1 MNTMRTFAL
10 ASAFTLA
17 ACIMTATPA
26 RAQGALV
33 QGTVAAAVAND
44 KTSPGFS
51 GGIGYRFNRALGFG
65 VEVTHLPDLGE
76 LRDRN
81 RLDLTIPTDTRATMF
96 TTNVR
101 VEIPTLSDRVIPYVV
116 GGGGVAAVRS
126 EFEVNYLAL
135 GTGMPGI
142 LRPALIDMRPGRPN
156 GLSILPGPSRIEN
169 TRTNMV
175 LTLGGGASFLLTDHL
190 AIDADL
196 RLLSLFGDRDQN
208 IGRFGVGAS
217 YRF

>member
-1 MNTMRTFAL
+1 MTTMRTLAF
-10 ASAFTLA
+10 ASAITLA
-17 ACIMTATPA
+17 ACLVAPAPA

-33 QGTVAAAVAND
+33 QGLVAAAVTD
-44 KTSPGFS
+44 DQTSPSFS
-51 GGIGYRFNRALGFG
+51 GGIGYRFNRALGLG
-65 VEVTHLPDLGE
+65 VEFTHMPDLGE

-126 EFEVNYLAL
+126 EFDVNYLAL
-135 GTGMPGI
+135 GPDLQAIFG
-142 LRPALIDMRPGRPN
+142 PALRGPGRPN
-156 GLSILPGPSRIEN
+156 VQSILPGPSRIET

-175 LTLGGGASFLLTDHL
+175 LTLGGGASILVTDHL